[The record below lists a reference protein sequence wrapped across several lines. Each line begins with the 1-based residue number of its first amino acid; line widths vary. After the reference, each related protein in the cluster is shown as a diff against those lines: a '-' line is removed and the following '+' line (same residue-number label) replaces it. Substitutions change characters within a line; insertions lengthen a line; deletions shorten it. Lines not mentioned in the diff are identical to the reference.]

1 MGKEQFRTSADQDH
15 FGEDDAVIPKGEF
28 SSGSVA
34 DTYERQPVT
43 LSSIELGIQRR
54 YQEGEISLEQAEQEL
69 AELAAQRDL

>member
-34 DTYERQPVT
+34 DTYEHEPVRF
-43 LSSIELGIQRR
+43 SSIEIEIQKR
-54 YQEGEISLEQAEQEL
+54 YQDGEISLEQAEQEL
-69 AELAAQRDL
+69 AELAAQRNL